1 MQKIYFISVLIFST
15 FTTAEPIKNNQ
26 FNNSEISRKY
36 EQMAKNI
43 KQLNKSKIA
52 IIANKKMSI
61 QLNEL
66 KTKLNDN
73 EISSEILI
81 FKHFYWK

>member
-15 FTTAEPIKNNQ
+15 YTMAESIKNNQ
-26 FNNSEISRKY
+26 FHNSEISRKY
-36 EQMAKNI
+36 EQMAKHI

-61 QLNEL
+61 QLTEL
-66 KTKLNDN
+66 KRNLNEN
-73 EISSEILI
+73 EVNSDILI
-81 FKHFYWK
+81 VENDLN